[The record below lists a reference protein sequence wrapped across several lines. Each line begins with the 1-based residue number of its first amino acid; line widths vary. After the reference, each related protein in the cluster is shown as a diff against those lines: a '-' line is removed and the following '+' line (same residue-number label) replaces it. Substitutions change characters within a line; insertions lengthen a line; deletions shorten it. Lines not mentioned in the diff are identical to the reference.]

1 MLPAVELLFIRH
13 GEPAWSRN
21 GLSVDDP
28 SLTARGQQQAEYLAD
43 RLQDLAVDHLLVSPL
58 TRAQETAAPIAAAL
72 DMEPT
77 TVDWLAEITNPG
89 WEGTPV
95 DVVERTFQDS
105 LNRPVEELWD
115 GLPGGESFRDFHIR
129 VTQGLHGLL
138 TDLGVERNRV
148 DPPLWSLDRP
158 PHRVVVVAH
167 TGTNSVA
174 LGELLGITPVPW
186 EWERFVSFHASVSTV
201 RPFELAGHHTFSLFR
216 FADVG
221 HLPASMHT
229 V

>member
-1 MLPAVELLFIRH
+1 MELLLIRH
-13 GEPAWSRN
+13 GEPAWSRA

-28 SLTARGQQQAEYLAD
+28 SLTARGQQQALYLAD
-43 RLQDLAVDHLLVSPL
+43 RLQDLAVDRLLVSPL
-58 TRAQETAAPIAAAL
+58 VRAQETAAPLAEAL
-72 DMEPT
+72 GIEPT
-77 TVDWLAEITNPG
+77 TVDWLAEITNPS

-95 DVVERTFQDS
+95 DEVERTFRAALQRSVDD
-105 LNRPVEELWD
+105 LWD
-115 GLPGGESFRDFHIR
+115 GLPGGESFRDFHER
-129 VTQGLHGLL
+129 VTTGLHGLL
-138 TDLGVERNRV
+138 GELGVERCS
-148 DPPLWSLDRP
+148 DHPPLWSLDRP

-174 LGELLGITPVPW
+174 LGELLGVPPVPW

-201 RPFELAGHHTFSLFR
+201 RPFELAGCHTFSLFR

-221 HLPASMHT
+221 HLPESMHT